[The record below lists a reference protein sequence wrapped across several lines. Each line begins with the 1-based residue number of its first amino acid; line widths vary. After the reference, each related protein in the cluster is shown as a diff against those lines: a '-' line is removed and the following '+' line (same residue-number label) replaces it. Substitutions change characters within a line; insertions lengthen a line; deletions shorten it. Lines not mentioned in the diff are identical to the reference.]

1 MDPVWYLWPVFVL
14 LNAAAAAISL
24 VSGVV
29 AALSHAELEEL
40 RRQDAK
46 AAVSIERSRGDQG
59 NTLAA
64 FEVLSA
70 AFVGMSALLG
80 GFLVGARFLQRIA
93 ESWPVAALTALAVV
107 AVSFVM
113 AWLTVML
120 PRKVGRHFRTVLA
133 PRIAGSLKLVR
144 GAAKVLRMF
153 EIGRAHV

>member
-1 MDPVWYLWPVFVL
+1 MDPAWYLWPVFVL
-14 LNAAAAAISL
+14 LNASAAGISL
-24 VSGVV
+24 VAGVV
-29 AALSHAELEEL
+29 SALSHTELEDI

-80 GFLVGARFLQRIA
+80 GFLLQARLQNGLSV
-93 ESWPVAALTALAVV
+93 SWQVAVFTALALI

-113 AWLTVML
+113 AWLTVI
-120 PRKVGRHFRTVLA
+120 PGV
-133 PRIAGSLKLVR
+133 
-144 GAAKVLRMF
+144 
-153 EIGRAHV
+153 

>member
-1 MDPVWYLWPVFVL
+1 MDPAWYLWPVFIL
-14 LNAAAAAISL
+14 LNGSAAGISL
-24 VSGVV
+24 VAGVV
-29 AALSHAELEEL
+29 SALSHTELEDI

-80 GFLVGARFLQRIA
+80 GFLLQARLQNGLSV
-93 ESWPVAALTALAVV
+93 SWQVAVFTALALI

-113 AWLTVML
+113 A
-120 PRKVGRHFRTVLA
+120 G
-133 PRIAGSLKLVR
+133 
-144 GAAKVLRMF
+144 
-153 EIGRAHV
+153 